1 MDDTTVPREWPFSEH
16 VEHHAGFRRMFAPG
30 RLTLVFILPLEAY
43 PDMPAPTMRDH
54 VTVMRYADQ
63 AGFAGVWARDVPLF
77 DPMFGDTGQLYE
89 PFTYLGFLA
98 ASTQSIALA
107 TGSAVITLRH
117 PLLLAKQAAW
127 YLAFRQAIARAST
140 PHLA

>member
-30 RLTLVFILPLEAY
+30 RLTLGFILSLEAY

-63 AGFAGVWARDVPLF
+63 AGFAGVCA
-77 DPMFGDTGQLYE
+77 
-89 PFTYLGFLA
+89 
-98 ASTQSIALA
+98 
-107 TGSAVITLRH
+107 
-117 PLLLAKQAAW
+117 
-127 YLAFRQAIARAST
+127 
-140 PHLA
+140 